1 MAAINVHLEPLPEGE
16 VIASCTK
23 ELDNLRLS
31 DLEDA
36 VIEDPEPGSGMAFI
50 FVHECFL

>member
-1 MAAINVHLEPLPEGE
+1 MTAVNVHIDPLPEGN

-23 ELDNLRLS
+23 ELDCLKVS

-36 VIEDPEPGSGMAFI
+36 VIEELEPGSGKA
-50 FVHECFL
+50 